1 LLVERMHYEDDEFV
15 ADAQA
20 IVDLQ
25 KVFKMELIDERSF
38 RPFELTRIYRLTG
51 YRPNEYDERIHRSDL

>member
-1 LLVERMHYEDDEFV
+1 VSKKYPEVLLVERMHYKDDEFV
-15 ADAQA
+15 ADAEA

-51 YRPNEYDERIHRSDL
+51 YRPN